1 MGRIISFRDL
11 IGIIKDKASLS
22 KAALLS
28 NPSSAAIRLAVLRA
42 TAHSPPAAPDDRH
55 VSALLLSGEAPRSAA
70 SPVIA
75 ALMERLHRTG
85 SAVVALKCLLLIHH
99 IIRRGPFIL
108 QDQLSI
114 FPATGGRN
122 YLNLSAFR
130 DGATAAAWALTRWV
144 RWYSRYLETLL
155 SASRT
160 LGYFLCSAT
169 CTAAVK
175 ENQERRISSLLN
187 SDLIKELDSLVGV
200 VEEICRAPDNPSSET
215 ENIANEITAMFLSDY
230 LSSVNEL
237 LPRLGE
243 LNERLGSLSFGDS
256 VEVACGLKRL
266 QDCRERLSILYAV
279 NKPSI
284 EMMWALVEE
293 LKGKIG
299 MLNREGGKFLTW
311 RNRDVGSESAR
322 FEQRVV
328 VKGNSVQFQSGRFSM
343 NSFPSYLALDKS
355 F

>member
-22 KAALLS
+22 KATLLS
-28 NPSSAAIRLAVLRA
+28 NPSAASVRLAVLRA
-42 TAHSPPAAPDDRH
+42 TAHSPPSAPDDRH

-75 ALMERLHRTG
+75 ALMDRLHRTG

-130 DGATAAAWALTRWV
+130 DGATAATWSLSRWV
-144 RWYSRYLETLL
+144 RWYSRYLESLL

-169 CTAAVK
+169 CTAAAVK

-200 VEEICRAPDNPSSET
+200 IEEICRAPDTPTPEGEKIT
-215 ENIANEITAMFLSDY
+215 KEIIVMFLNDY
-230 LSSVNEL
+230 LSSVNEI

-243 LNERLGSLSFGDS
+243 LNERLGELSFGDS
-256 VEVACGLKRL
+256 VEIVCALKRL
-266 QDCRERLSILYAV
+266 QDSRERLSILYAV

-284 EMMWALVEE
+284 EMMWGFVQE
-293 LKGKIG
+293 LRDKIG

-322 FEQRVV
+322 FDDRVV
-328 VKGNSVQFQSGRFSM
+328 VKGNSVQFQSGRFSI
-343 NSFPSYLALDKS
+343 NTYLAFDKS